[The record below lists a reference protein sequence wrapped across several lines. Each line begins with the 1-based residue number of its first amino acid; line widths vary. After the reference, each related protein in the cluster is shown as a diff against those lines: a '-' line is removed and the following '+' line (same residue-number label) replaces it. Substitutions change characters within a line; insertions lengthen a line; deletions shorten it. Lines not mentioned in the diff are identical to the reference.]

1 MSKLK
6 NSNNYIESLKS
17 NKKMGTMFMYIGL
30 GLLWALTF
38 GLTKGT
44 GYGGMV
50 YFVFSL
56 VYVMIT
62 WATAKFIPND
72 RDKSLKFFKIS
83 FLGYTLFTLLMVIM
97 LKVAVADESQAF
109 SIMNTIFLASS
120 VMIPFGLIIWQAKK
134 WTFLLGIGRTK
145 EETIRHYKDHG
156 NDGMN

>member
-1 MSKLK
+1 MPKLT

-17 NKKMGTMFMYIGL
+17 NKKMITMFIYIGL
-30 GLLWALTF
+30 GLLWAVTF

-56 VYVMIT
+56 IYVIIT

-72 RDKSLKFFKIS
+72 RDKSLKFFKVS

-97 LKVAVADESQAF
+97 IKVAVADESQAF
-109 SIMNTIFLASS
+109 SVMNTIFIASS
-120 VMIPFGLIIWQAKK
+120 VMIPFGLILWQAKK
-134 WTFLLGIGRTK
+134 WTFLLGIGKTK
-145 EETIRHYKDHG
+145 EQTIKDIKEHG

>member
-1 MSKLK
+1 MSKLT

-17 NKKMGTMFMYIGL
+17 NKKMFTMLIYLGL
-30 GLLWALTF
+30 GLLWAITF

-44 GYGGMV
+44 GFGGMV

-56 VYVMIT
+56 IYVMIT

-97 LKVAVADESQAF
+97 LRVAVADNSEAF
-109 SIMNTIFLASS
+109 SVMKTIFLASS
-120 VMIPFGLIIWQAKK
+120 VMIPFGLILWQAKK
-134 WTFLLGIGRTK
+134 WTFLLGIGKSK